1 MYAQQSQLPS
11 ATKYFLDALDTGDVQ
26 LKTPDGADTVFAQ
39 KMQQGIARA
48 IPQVGMQGMNQ
59 VRQDVQAAM
68 PSVMRN
74 MQQAQMQ
81 QMLQQAM
88 QPKPAGIEGLQSNVR
103 MAEGGVVGYAG
114 DTDGSYVVPRTYGYA
129 PEYEEAQKYGIVLSP
144 YDAPEVR
151 QAKRERLQ
159 RMREFE
165 KERQNFGDIPTEASV
180 ARDALL
186 QKAYA
191 DQSRARDVTGQDAAR
206 TMSPGRTMAPPAA
219 ASPEGQRLATAR
231 SMPTQFDVG
240 IGALPALRRAAQM
253 VGGQERED
261 ILNKISELESAQ
273 SRSMAQPAAPSGIAA
288 AAPSQPTLAGA
299 MGEVE
304 KIMPGTGTE
313 QNRKA
318 LEELQAMRRARPA
331 SGIGS
336 LAALQEE
343 AKVMADL
350 KAKEDASAQERGI
363 MAWLAGRGG
372 RGASAQ
378 SYMGYQQNE
387 QQRQKL
393 FSQENTIRAAKIDA
407 INDANE
413 ARKVGDQEKYVEALN
428 KLSELDRADK
438 QIKLQ
443 LAGTTL
449 QVQATMR
456 GQDIQ
461 AREGELNR
469 QARDEVKQLP
479 SFEQQMAERAMNDWM
494 RQNPGKSFADAWEWY
509 AGARTAKGVDQRA
522 EAARERNALARQKLL
537 NDDMMYAGARMAY
550 VNATDP
556 AKKAEALRKM
566 KEIERLNGIVD
577 EGEPAPA
584 GKPAPAVGTVMQG
597 YRFKGGNPAD
607 RNNWEKV

>member
-1 MYAQQSQLPS
+1 MYAQQASIDPS
-11 ATKYFLDALDTGDVQ
+11 LAALLQTAQMV
-26 LKTPDGADTVFAQ
+26 TPDQTPTVAAQVAEAAAQ
-39 KMQQGIARA
+39 KMQ
-48 IPQVGMQGMNQ
+48 PQGMPQ
-59 VRQDVQAAM
+59 GMPQARQDFQAAM
-68 PSVMRN
+68 PSMMRN

-81 QMLQQAM
+81 QMVQQAM
-88 QPKPAGIEGLQSNVR
+88 QPKPAGIEGLPSNIR
-103 MAEGGVVGYAG
+103 MAEGGVVGYAEG
-114 DTDGSYVVPRTYGYA
+114 GMPRVYGFA
-129 PEYEEAQKYGIVLSP
+129 PDYEDARRLGIALSP
-144 YDAPEVR
+144 YDSPADR
-151 QAKRERLQ
+151 KDKLERLQ
-159 RMREFE
+159 KMREFE
-165 KERQNFGDIPTEASV
+165 KERPSFGDIPTEASV
-180 ARDALL
+180 ARDQLL
-186 QKAYA
+186 QRAYA
-191 DQSRARDVTGQDAAR
+191 DPTRARDVVGPDAAR

-299 MGEVE
+299 MSEVE

-393 FSQENTIRAAKIDA
+393 FAQENTIRAAKIDA
-407 INDANE
+407 ITDANE

-438 QIKLQ
+438 QVKAQ
-443 LAGTTL
+443 LAANTL
-449 QVQATMR
+449 QSQVQIR

-479 SFEQQMAERAMNDWM
+479 SFEQQMAERAMEDWM
-494 RQNPGKSFADAWEWY
+494 RQNPGKTFSDAWEWY
-509 AGARTAKGVDQRA
+509 RGAGKPNKSGMTYDQAADNVGKFMDSISGMQEIAAIKKRAKESGQPEPSMSQIREMLIQR
-522 EAARERNALARQKLL
+522 ELQG
-537 NDDMMYAGARMAY
+537 AGSRA
-550 VNATDP
+550 
-556 AKKAEALRKM
+556 
-566 KEIERLNGIVD
+566 
-577 EGEPAPA
+577 PAPA
-584 GKPAPAVGTVMQG
+584 NQPAPPVGTVMQG

-607 RNNWEKV
+607 KNNWEKV

>member
-1 MYAQQSQLPS
+1 MYAQQSSIDPS
-11 ATKYFLDALDTGDVQ
+11 LAALLQTAQMVTPDQ
-26 LKTPDGADTVFAQ
+26 KTPTVAAHVAQ
-39 KMQQGIARA
+39 AAVQKLMPQGIA
-48 IPQVGMQGMNQ
+48 QGMNQ
-59 VRQDVQAAM
+59 VRQDVQAAI
-68 PSVMRN
+68 PSVARN
-74 MQQAQMQ
+74 AQEAQMRQ
-81 QMLQQAM
+81 ALQLAM

-103 MAEGGVVGYAG
+103 MAEGGVVGYAEG
-114 DTDGSYVVPRTYGYA
+114 GTPRTYGYA
-129 PEYEEAQKYGIVLSP
+129 PDYEDARRLGIALSP
-144 YDAPEVR
+144 YDSPEDR
-151 QAKRERLQ
+151 KQKLERLQ
-159 RMREFE
+159 KMREFE
-165 KERQNFGDIPTEASV
+165 KERPSFGDIPTEASV
-180 ARDALL
+180 ARDQLL
-186 QKAYA
+186 QRAYA
-191 DQSRARDVTGQDAAR
+191 DPTRARDVIGQDAAR

-219 ASPEGQRLATAR
+219 ASAEGQRLATAR

-273 SRSMAQPAAPSGIAA
+273 TRSMAQPAAPSGIAA
-288 AAPSQPTLAGA
+288 VPAQPTLAGA
-299 MGEVE
+299 MSEVE

-393 FSQENTIRAAKIDA
+393 FAQENTIRAAKIDT

-438 QIKLQ
+438 QVKAQ

-449 QVQATMR
+449 QAQATMR

-469 QARDEVKQLP
+469 QARDEIKQLP

-509 AGARTAKGVDQRA
+509 AGARTARGVDQRA
-522 EAARERNALARQKLL
+522 DAARERNAIARQKLL

-584 GKPAPAVGTVMQG
+584 GKPAPPVGTVMQG

-607 RNNWEKV
+607 KNNWEKV

>member
-1 MYAQQSQLPS
+1 MYATQASIDPS
-11 ATKYFLDALDTGDVQ
+11 LAALLQTAQMV
-26 LKTPDGADTVFAQ
+26 TPEQTPTVAAQVAQAAQQ
-39 KMQQGIARA
+39 KMQ
-48 IPQVGMQGMNQ
+48 PQGMPQ
-59 VRQDVQAAM
+59 GMPQARQDFQAAM
-68 PSVMRN
+68 PSMIRN

-81 QMLQQAM
+81 QMVQQAM
-88 QPKPAGIEGLQSNVR
+88 QQQPAGIEGLQSNVR
-103 MAEGGVVGYAG
+103 MAEGGVVGYAEG
-114 DTDGSYVVPRTYGYA
+114 GTPRTYGYA
-129 PEYEEAQKYGIVLSP
+129 PDYEDARRLGIALSP
-144 YDAPEVR
+144 YDSPEDR
-151 QAKRERLQ
+151 KQKLERLQ
-159 RMREFE
+159 KMREFE
-165 KERQNFGDIPTEASV
+165 KERPSFGDIPTEASV
-180 ARDALL
+180 ARDQLL
-186 QKAYA
+186 QRAYA
-191 DQSRARDVTGQDAAR
+191 DPTRARDVVGPDAAR

-219 ASPEGQRLATAR
+219 ASPAGQRLSAAM

-253 VGGQERED
+253 AGGQERED

-273 SRSMAQPAAPSGIAA
+273 TRSMGQPTQAAAPSGIAA
-288 AAPSQPTLAGA
+288 PAQPTLAGA

-363 MAWLAGRGG
+363 MSWLAGRGG

-393 FSQENTIRAAKIDA
+393 FAQENTIRAAKIDT

-438 QIKLQ
+438 QVKAQ

-449 QVQATMR
+449 QAQTTMR

-461 AREGELNR
+461 AREGDLNR

-479 SFEQQMAERAMNDWM
+479 SFEQQMAERVMNDWM
-494 RQNPGKSFADAWEWY
+494 RQNPGKTFSDAWEWY
-509 AGARTAKGVDQRA
+509 RGAGKPQDRAILTYAQAAK
-522 EAARERNALARQKLL
+522 
-537 NDDMMYAGARMAY
+537 
-550 VNATDP
+550 
-556 AKKAEALRKM
+556 
-566 KEIERLNGIVD
+566 IVD
-577 EGEPAPA
+577 ERMSDVMAKSAIVKQEAEQAKAAGRAPRTLDQIRDELIRREIASA
-584 GKPAPAVGTVMQG
+584 GGAAPSQAPTGSATLPPG
-597 YRFKGGNPAD
+597 FKLD
-607 RNNWEKV
+607 K